1 MSVIDPSP
9 IVELTRLLERLAD
22 TQAHYRAVVRLII
35 ARKILELIHT
45 DPEEQES

>member
-22 TQAHYRAVVRLII
+22 TQAHYRAVVNRII
-35 ARKILELIHT
+35 IRKIVELNHT
-45 DPEEQES
+45 EPQEQES